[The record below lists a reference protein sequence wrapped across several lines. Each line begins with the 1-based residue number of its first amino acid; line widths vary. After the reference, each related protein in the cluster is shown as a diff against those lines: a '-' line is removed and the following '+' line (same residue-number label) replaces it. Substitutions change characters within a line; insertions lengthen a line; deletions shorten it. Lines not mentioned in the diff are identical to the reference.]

1 MQDAAELNLDCS
13 FENYQRGVATQPL
26 TVYNHLQN
34 THNTGT
40 WHIDPSSIHPSIFFF
55 FCLSFLT
62 FSLFSLRFV
71 SFFFFFFFGFF
82 SFLLFFFSCSVS
94 APFVLPLWACLL
106 GGSAGPCFLAACQI
120 SIPRIRFPP
129 SFLPS
134 FFFFCLSVESSSK
147 SVYAPCAVWLLISK
161 STHSLK
167 LCTLRRDLPPVLS
180 PPPPPLPPLDSSG
193 IALRPDLQLTDSRA
207 LFAVSFTTHH
217 HVYHGSAQAR
227 CAASQPYHGL
237 QLRLCFSLPF

>member
-1 MQDAAELNLDCS
+1 M
-13 FENYQRGVATQPL
+13 
-26 TVYNHLQN
+26 YNHLQN

-55 FCLSFLT
+55 L
-62 FSLFSLRFV
+62 SLFSHLQSFFSALRF
-71 SFFFFFFFGFF
+71 
-82 SFLLFFFSCSVS
+82 LFFFSFSLASSLFSSSFS
-94 APFVLPLWACLL
+94 AAPSLLRLFFLFGLACLGVPL
-106 GGSAGPCFLAACQI
+106 VLAACQI

-134 FFFFCLSVESSSK
+134 FFFCLSVESSSK

>member
-1 MQDAAELNLDCS
+1 M
-13 FENYQRGVATQPL
+13 
-26 TVYNHLQN
+26 YNHLQN

-71 SFFFFFFFGFF
+71 SFFFFSF
-82 SFLLFFFSCSVS
+82 SLASSLFSSSFSAAPSLLRLFFLFG
-94 APFVLPLWACLL
+94 LACLGVPL
-106 GGSAGPCFLAACQI
+106 VLAACQI

-134 FFFFCLSVESSSK
+134 FFFCLSVESSSK